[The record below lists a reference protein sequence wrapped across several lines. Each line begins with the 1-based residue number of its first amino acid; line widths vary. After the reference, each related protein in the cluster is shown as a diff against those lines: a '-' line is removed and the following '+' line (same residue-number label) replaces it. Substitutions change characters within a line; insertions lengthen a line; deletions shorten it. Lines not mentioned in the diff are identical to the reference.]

1 MKTMTAEEIGACI
14 QRIRKLHRYTQREL
28 AEKLDTHQSMV
39 ARWEKGQIYPREE
52 VVQKIAE
59 IFQMT
64 PDELLSTQGVK
75 TQLSSTSVDL
85 ELQALW
91 NEVANL
97 STKDRDVL
105 KSVLEAMLVRS
116 RVQEA
121 VSIGSRRAS

>member
-1 MKTMTAEEIGACI
+1 MTAEEIGACI

-52 VVQKIAE
+52 LVRKIAE
-59 IFQMT
+59 IFKMT
-64 PDELLSTQGVK
+64 PEELLSTQGVRGPA
-75 TQLSSTSVDL
+75 SPHSIDM

-91 NEVANL
+91 SEVGNL
-97 STKDRDVL
+97 STKDREVL
-105 KSVLEAMLVRS
+105 KSILEAMLVRS

-121 VSIGSRRAS
+121 VGIGSRRAS